1 MSQEQL
7 FDQVE
12 TPPSLAE
19 IAFQAIKKAILEK
32 RLVPDVTYNEKVLAD
47 ELGFSKTPVREA
59 LTALSV
65 KGFVTIL
72 PRKGFQVRALTVKNI
87 QDMYEFRKTLE
98 RAVVEKIVPDITD
111 ESIDH
116 LKSMIDRIA
125 CTDDPTQ
132 LGNLDQ
138 EFHNYLAS
146 LTGNL
151 YIIEALDNLWE
162 LCAWIA
168 VRAMTNDARNHE
180 PMYREH
186 LNIWEGI
193 KARDAERTIHAMDGH
208 LQKAE
213 ERWLDQHRSETESE

>member
-1 MSQEQL
+1 MNQEQL

-32 RLVPDVTYNEKVLAD
+32 RLVPNVIYNEKVLAD
-47 ELGFSKTPVREA
+47 ELGFSKTPVHEA
-59 LTALSV
+59 LTTLSV

-72 PRKGFQVRALTVKNI
+72 PRRGFQVRALSAKNI
-87 QDMYEFRKTLE
+87 QDMYEFRTTLE
-98 RAVVEKIVPDITD
+98 RAVVVKIVPDITD

-116 LKSMIDRIA
+116 LKSILDNIA
-125 CTDDPTQ
+125 STDDPTQ

-138 EFHNYLAS
+138 DFHSYLAS
-146 LTGNL
+146 LTENL

-168 VRAMTNDARNHE
+168 VRAMTNDTRNHE
-180 PMYREH
+180 PMLQEH
-186 LNIWEGI
+186 VIIWEGLL
-193 KARDAERTIHAMDGH
+193 ARDYQQTIQAMDQH
-208 LQKAE
+208 LRNAE
-213 ERWLDQHRSETESE
+213 DRWLVQHESESLCE